1 MIGEKAADEW
11 VARTAY
17 LKPPGWERV
26 ETGSSGME
34 VRGGKKE
41 AEHEKVKGK
50 KKGGSKMGMCKVGV
64 DDDDDDSVGVW
75 PIQDGWMLLDTL
87 DFLTIE
93 SIDAQVGWTGHVFE
107 TENGAVAMI
116 GCDARQLQL
125 DLAVK

>member
-64 DDDDDDSVGVW
+64 DDDDDD
-75 PIQDGWMLLDTL
+75 WMLLDTL